1 MAGTDAAQIGIIAG
15 EASGDL
21 LGAHMMRALHAQ
33 HPDLTACGIAGPRM
47 VEAGVQ
53 ALYPSDKL
61 AVNGYGDVL
70 RRLPELLWIR
80 SRTTRHFLKQRPR
93 VFVGIDAPDFNFT
106 LEEKLKRVGIPT
118 VHFVSPSLWAWRGER
133 IHRIK
138 RAVSKMLV
146 VFPFEEKIYQDAG
159 IPVAFVGHPLADLIP
174 FEPGTEAA
182 REGLNLSPEQ
192 RVIALLPGSRLGE
205 IARHTPLMLAAAQ
218 TMRHVRPDLQ
228 FVLPAAS
235 EAAAALVYKAME
247 AVRLPVQ
254 VLAGQSHTALAA
266 CDLALV
272 ASGTATLEAALF
284 KKPMVITYR
293 MSPRTAAKMLRQ
305 AYLPYVGLP
314 NILAGRF
321 VVPELLQDEA
331 TPEALAREMLAW
343 FDDPLRHDEAI
354 EEFKT
359 IHMSL
364 RQNAHIR
371 IAEAL
376 SPYLTT

>member
-1 MAGTDAAQIGIIAG
+1 MAATNVAQLGIIAG

-21 LGAHMMRALHAQ
+21 LGAHLMRALHAQ

-47 VEAGVQ
+47 VAAGVQ
-53 ALYPSDKL
+53 AIYSSDRL

-80 SRTTRHFLKQRPR
+80 ARTTRHFLQHRPR

-106 LEEKLKRVGIPT
+106 VEEKLKRAGIAT

-146 VFPFEEKIYQDAG
+146 VFPFEEKIYQDAN
-159 IPVAFVGHPLADLIP
+159 IPVSFVGHPLADLIP
-174 FEPGTEAA
+174 FEPDIQAA
-182 REGLNLSPEQ
+182 RQVLNLTADQ

-205 IARHTPLMLAAAQ
+205 VARHAPLMLAAAQ
-218 TMRHVRPDLQ
+218 LMRQALPDLQ
-228 FVLPAAS
+228 FVLPAAN
-235 EAAAALVYKAME
+235 EAAAALVHKALKTTR
-247 AVRLPVQ
+247 VPVQ
-254 VLAGQSHTALAA
+254 VLLGQSHTALAA

-293 MSPRTAAKMLRQ
+293 MSKRSGTKMLRQ

-321 VVPELLQDEA
+321 IVPELLQDEA
-331 TPEALAREMLAW
+331 TPVALAREMLAW
-343 FDDPLRHDEAI
+343 FDDPLRQDEAI
-354 EEFKT
+354 EEFNA

-364 RQNAHIR
+364 RQNAHVR

-376 SPYLTT
+376 SPYLN